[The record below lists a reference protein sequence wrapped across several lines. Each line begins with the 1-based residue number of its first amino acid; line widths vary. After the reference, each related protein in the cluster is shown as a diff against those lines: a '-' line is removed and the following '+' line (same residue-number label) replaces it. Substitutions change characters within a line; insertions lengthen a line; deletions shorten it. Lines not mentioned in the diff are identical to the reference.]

1 MNMEKQERVVNIL
14 TDMGYKPI
22 TDKDGD
28 IYFMYQMKHIY
39 VIVNQ
44 PVDTYYS
51 VFMPMIYSVDEGE
64 EQLVLAAC
72 NKMTRE
78 IRCLKTFLDS
88 DYKKV
93 SSVFEFYSTEADL
106 RMQIKEALDT
116 IVAASRLFAK
126 QMKEIID
133 LKNSE

>member
-1 MNMEKQERVVNIL
+1 MNMTKQERMVDIL
-14 TDMGYKPI
+14 TDLGYKPRI
-22 TDKDGD
+22 DKDGD

-51 VFMPMIYSVDEGE
+51 VFMPIIYSVDEGE

-78 IRCLKTFLDS
+78 IRCMKTFLDS

-116 IVAASRLFAK
+116 IVTASRLFSK

-133 LKNSE
+133 LKNE